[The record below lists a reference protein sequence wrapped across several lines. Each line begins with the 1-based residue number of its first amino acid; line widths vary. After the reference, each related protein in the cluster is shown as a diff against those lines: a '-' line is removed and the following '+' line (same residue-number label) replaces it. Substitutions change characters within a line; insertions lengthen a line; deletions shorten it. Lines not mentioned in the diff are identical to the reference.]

1 MGLLPD
7 EMRQSAEQAFQRAME
22 QLSLGDLEGARA
34 SLAVAVML
42 YAQLEEKQPALL
54 AGTYLADILCEL
66 GLMEE
71 ARLNYE
77 AGLRLLSELEAEQGL
92 RQSKLFASIH
102 LKLANLELSQGRW
115 ELARHHLEVAERT
128 IGEEGLEEL
137 AEIAWETRQDLEAS
151 QAGRGETPAG
161 EGG

>member
-1 MGLLPD
+1 MGLAAD
-7 EMRQSAEQAFQRAME
+7 EMRHNAEQAFQRAME
-22 QLSLGDLEGARA
+22 QLSTGDLQGARA

-71 ARLNYE
+71 ARINYE
-77 AGLRLLSELEAEQGL
+77 AGLRLISELEAEQGL

-102 LKLANLELSQGRW
+102 LKLANLELSRGRL
-115 ELARHHLEVAERT
+115 ELAQHHLEVAERT
-128 IGEEGLEEL
+128 IDEEGLGEL
-137 AEIAWETRQDLEAS
+137 SDIARQTRLDLEAS
-151 QAGRGETPAG
+151 RGR
-161 EGG
+161 EGDSSSEKGS